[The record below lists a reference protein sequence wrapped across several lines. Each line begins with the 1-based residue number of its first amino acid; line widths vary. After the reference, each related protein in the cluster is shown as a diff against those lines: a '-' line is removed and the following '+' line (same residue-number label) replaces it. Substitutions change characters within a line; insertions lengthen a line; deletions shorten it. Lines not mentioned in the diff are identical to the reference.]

1 MNRWLVGFGLSILT
15 MGILV
20 GYATTHRPVA
30 QVIEEPLP
38 PSPEEQLMLYFYSKK
53 SPLDADA
60 YYILTLEHW
69 KLLVA
74 ISAIESQFCNRQ
86 MYNNCFGTGGDA
98 HYRRYSSFQASFKD
112 ANDLINYWQAKG
124 RWLTVEDMNC
134 HYVHPCNPNWVKVVN
149 QTLKDLDEFN
159 PRTDRSVAKNEP

>member
-1 MNRWLVGFGLSILT
+1 MNKWLVGFIFTLLSFGTLFWY
-15 MGILV
+15 MF
-20 GYATTHRPVA
+20 THPIEVA
-30 QVIEEPLP
+30 SKQIP
-38 PSPEEQLMLYFYSKK
+38 PSPEVQLAEYLYNKK
-53 SPLDADA
+53 SPLVEDVGF
-60 YYILTLEHW
+60 IVKLEHW

-74 ISAIESQFCNRQ
+74 ISAIESQFCQKQ

-112 ANDLINYWQAKG
+112 ANDLISYWQAQG

-149 QTLKDLDEFN
+149 STLKDIDEFN
-159 PRTDRSVAKNEP
+159 TRASSSVAQNEG